1 MLVFI
6 AYGCRVFIYL
16 HMDHIDKETKT
27 IKKKVYKLVYGNV
40 IKIKGQPSKELVIFA
55 KKHSMWRE

>member
-1 MLVFI
+1 
-6 AYGCRVFIYL
+6 
-16 HMDHIDKETKT
+16 MDHIDKETKT